1 MTEEEIERRLRASLA
16 AMDNGR
22 ETSESKSAPAR
33 HEASAD
39 EIAKKLARDMNAA
52 ADEKKPTPPTQPAED
67 EHITSNK
74 ETVTSKPETVTS
86 KTDTVTTEE
95 TPMPVVDETKK
106 TEAPKKI
113 EPLKPLKP
121 AEPLKPVEPAEKT
134 EKIEK
139 VDRAEPPRPIEPAP
153 KKQLTP
159 MADKSKR
166 SKQNKKEDG
175 DRPSALKILRDGI
188 IDNNPVFVQ
197 LLGMCSTLA
206 TTTSVKNALGMGLA
220 TSAVLICSNIMI
232 SLLRRIIPKEVRIAA
247 YVVIISG
254 FVTAVELL
262 MKAYLYDLYEALG
275 IFIPLIVVNCIIL
288 ARAEAFASKNG
299 VAASALDG
307 VASGAGYTLALFL
320 TASVRE
326 ILGSGSWMGINI
338 LGSGYPPAVIF
349 VLPAGAFLTIGFL
362 LAVVQKFRNT
372 SEDRAR
378 MRRLSDISVNTKGK
392 PAADMS
398 DDMDEL
404 EEGISK

>member
-52 ADEKKPTPPTQPAED
+52 ADEKKPTPPAQPAEG

-74 ETVTSKPETVTS
+74 EIVTSKPETVTS

-95 TPMPVVDETKK
+95 TPMPVVDDTKK

-113 EPLKPLKP
+113 EPLKP
-121 AEPLKPVEPAEKT
+121 VEPVEKT

-139 VDRAEPPRPIEPAP
+139 VDRADPPRPIEQAP

-159 MADKSKR
+159 MADKPKK
-166 SKQNKKEDG
+166 SKQNKKEAG

-206 TTTSVKNALGMGLA
+206 TTTSVKNALGMGFA

>member
-22 ETSESKSAPAR
+22 ETSESKSTPAR

-67 EHITSNK
+67 EHITSNQ
-74 ETVTSKPETVTS
+74 ENVTSKPETVTS

-95 TPMPVVDETKK
+95 TPVHVVDETEK
-106 TEAPKKI
+106 TEAPKKT
-113 EPLKPLKP
+113 
-121 AEPLKPVEPAEKT
+121 EPLKPVEKT

-139 VDRAEPPRPIEPAP
+139 IEKVEKAEPVKTIEPAP
-153 KKQLTP
+153 KKQLTS
-159 MADKSKR
+159 MADKPKKL
-166 SKQNKKEDG
+166 KQNKKEAG

>member
-22 ETSESKSAPAR
+22 ETSESKSTPAR

-52 ADEKKPTPPTQPAED
+52 ADEKKPAPPAQPAED

-74 ETVTSKPETVTS
+74 ENVTSKP
-86 KTDTVTTEE
+86 DTVTTEE
-95 TPMPVVDETKK
+95 TPVHVVDETEK
-106 TEAPKKI
+106 TEAPKKT
-113 EPLKPLKP
+113 
-121 AEPLKPVEPAEKT
+121 EPLKPVEPAEKT

-139 VDRAEPPRPIEPAP
+139 VEQAEPVKTIEPAP
-153 KKQLTP
+153 KKQPTP
-159 MADKSKR
+159 MADKPKR

>member
-22 ETSESKSAPAR
+22 ETDERKITAAR

-39 EIAKKLARDMNAA
+39 EIAKKLAEDINAA
-52 ADEKKPTPPTQPAED
+52 ADEKKPAPPAQPTEG
-67 EHITSNK
+67 EYITSKK
-74 ETVTSKPETVTS
+74 ETVTSKKETE
-86 KTDTVTTEE
+86 TTEE
-95 TPMPVVDETKK
+95 SLAPAKEGSAADVDETEK
-106 TEAPKKI
+106 TEAYKKVEKI
-113 EPLKPLKP
+113 EKI
-121 AEPLKPVEPAEKT
+121 EKT
-134 EKIEK
+134 EKIEQ
-139 VDRAEPPRPIEPAP
+139 VERAEPGKTIEPARKKQPTQMVDKP
-153 KKQLTP
+153 KKDE
-159 MADKSKR
+159 AEKR
-166 SKQNKKEDG
+166 SKKNKKADG
-175 DRPSALKILRDGI
+175 DEDRPSALKILRDGI
-188 IDNNPVFVQ
+188 VDNNPVFVQ

-378 MRRLSDISVNTKGK
+378 TRRLSDISVNTKGM
-392 PAADMS
+392 PAADPA
-398 DDMDEL
+398 DDMTDEL